1 MLTEA
6 RTKQYSRDKHKSP
19 IIVQMKGNVFLFHF
33 QNVSSDAHDFF
44 FLAFEVNAID
54 RIRIFVITSWLPS
67 FHKQE
72 FKTQYSV
79 SHSAPSSVSF
89 FLIVI
94 MATYHP
100 LPEFLP
106 ILVTSVLFNKIQCIT
121 YSFQLN
127 TWEKKKPRNNCFSL
141 FSLKLMIF
149 HFANFC
155 FHDLIIIAIVI
166 NTCRV
171 LYVRYCSKLFILYT

>member
-1 MLTEA
+1 MSFRSYLYPNYPMGCLQRQEPNSILGTNTSLLSLYKWRVMYFCFIFKMFPVMLM
-6 RTKQYSRDKHKSP
+6 
-19 IIVQMKGNVFLFHF
+19 IF
-33 QNVSSDAHDFF
+33 FF

-79 SHSAPSSVSF
+79 SHSTPSSVSF

-127 TWEKKKPRNNCFSL
+127 TWEKKKKNLETTAFLCFL
-141 FSLKLMIF
+141 
-149 HFANFC
+149 
-155 FHDLIIIAIVI
+155 
-166 NTCRV
+166 
-171 LYVRYCSKLFILYT
+171 

>member
-1 MLTEA
+1 MCVLQILSLSKLSYGMLTEA

-33 QNVSSDAHDFF
+33 QNVSSDAHDFFFF

-127 TWEKKKPRNNCFSL
+127 TWEKKNLETTAFLCFL
-141 FSLKLMIF
+141 
-149 HFANFC
+149 
-155 FHDLIIIAIVI
+155 
-166 NTCRV
+166 
-171 LYVRYCSKLFILYT
+171 